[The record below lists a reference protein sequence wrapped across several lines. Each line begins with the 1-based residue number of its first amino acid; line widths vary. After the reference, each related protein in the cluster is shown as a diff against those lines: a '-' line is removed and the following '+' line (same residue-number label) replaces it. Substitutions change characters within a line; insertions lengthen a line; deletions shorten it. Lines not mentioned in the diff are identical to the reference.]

1 MTETSAA
8 VMTEQVIDRFGGI
21 RPMAA
26 KLETPVTTVQ
36 GWKKR
41 GVIPA
46 GRHADILAAASRA
59 GIALT
64 PAELAQTDT
73 TTAPL
78 RADSPTAMSEP
89 SAPPI
94 MIIRRSRLAVLA
106 LTVSIAALLAVGGGG
121 FAVWYYYM
129 RPLEARVAALES
141 QVSSADG
148 DLSRRIDRLNADL
161 AQRSAAAPSSEP
173 ATGDDRVAALEKQ
186 LADLKAGS
194 AEAAQLGK
202 HLADLQIAS
211 SGRELLAQSIRDIQ
225 SSTAAT
231 QGEVERLNARFGQV
245 DYRLNQVDAV
255 LAERRQQTLKA
266 EAVVLSVGQLRNALR
281 DSKSFARELASL
293 RGLTT
298 GDAEITAVIDQLQPL
313 ADDGVPT
320 IDQLRVDF
328 NRLAPQ
334 IVRSAVVGD
343 GTRWWRQALYR
354 IESVISIRRVGAD
367 VPGDTADAIVARA
380 DAKMDDDDVAGA
392 VAALQALTGLSADIA
407 NPWIHDAEKRIAAD
421 AAETELTRLAIDRVA
436 AGDAKSAPTAHAAPE
451 PAPRESGPPEPTP

>member
-26 KLETPVTTVQ
+26 KLDMPVTTVQ

-46 GRHADILAAASRA
+46 IRHGDILAAASRE
-59 GIALT
+59 GIKLT
-64 PAELAQTDT
+64 PAELAQTDAVIT
-73 TTAPL
+73 PARTDGPLVAPEF
-78 RADSPTAMSEP
+78 SP
-89 SAPPI
+89 PPV

-106 LTVSIAALLAVGGGG
+106 LSVSVVALLAVGAAG
-121 FAVWYYYM
+121 FAGWRYWVQ
-129 RPLEARVAALES
+129 PLTARIAALES
-141 QVSSADG
+141 HVPSADG
-148 DLSRRIDRLNADL
+148 DLSRRIDKLTADL
-161 AQRSAAAPSSEP
+161 AQRPAAAAVSAAA
-173 ATGDDRVAALEKQ
+173 GDDRVAALEQQ
-186 LADLKAGS
+186 LADMKAGS

-225 SSTAAT
+225 SSAAAT
-231 QGEVERLNARFGQV
+231 QGEVERLNGRLGQV

-266 EAVVLSVGQLRNALR
+266 EAVVLSVGQLRTALR
-281 DSKSFARELASL
+281 DSKSFTRELGSL

-320 IDQLRVDF
+320 IEQLRTDF
-328 NRLAPQ
+328 THLAPQ

-343 GTRWWRQALYR
+343 GTHWWRQALFR

-367 VPGDTADAIVARA
+367 VPGELADAIVARA
-380 DAKMDDDDVAGA
+380 DAKLEDDDLTGA

-407 NPWIHDAEKRIAAD
+407 NPWIHDAGKRIAAD
-421 AAETELTRLAIDRVA
+421 TAETELTRLSIDRVA
-436 AGDAKSAPTAHAAPE
+436 AGDAKSAPTRQP
-451 PAPRESGPPEPTP
+451 GGTQ

>member
-26 KLETPVTTVQ
+26 KLDMPVTTVQ

-46 GRHADILAAASRA
+46 ARHADILAVASRG
-59 GIALT
+59 GIALSQ
-64 PAELAQTDT
+64 AELAQTD
-73 TTAPL
+73 PIVQPV
-78 RADSPTAMSEP
+78 RADGPTANPEP
-89 SAPPI
+89 AAPPI

-106 LTVSIAALLAVGGGG
+106 LTVSVVALLAVGGVG
-121 FAVWYYYM
+121 FAGWHYYVQ
-129 RPLEARVAALES
+129 PLTARVAALES
-141 QVSSADG
+141 HVPSADA
-148 DLSRRIDRLNADL
+148 DLARRIDKLTADL
-161 AQRSAAAPSSEP
+161 ARSPAAAAEP
-173 ATGDDRVAALEKQ
+173 VTGDDRVAALEKQ

-194 AEAAQLGK
+194 AEAAQLSK

-225 SSTAAT
+225 STTAAT

-266 EAVVLSVGQLRNALR
+266 EAVVLSVGQLRTALR

-293 RGLTT
+293 RALTA
-298 GDAEITAVIDQLQPL
+298 GDGEMTAVIDQLQPL

-320 IDQLRVDF
+320 IDQLRADF

-343 GTRWWRQALYR
+343 GASWWRQALYR
-354 IESVISIRRVGAD
+354 VESVISIRRVGAD

-392 VAALQALTGLSADIA
+392 VAALQALTGLPADIA
-407 NPWIHDAEKRIAAD
+407 NPWIHDAGKRIAAD
-421 AAETELTRLAIDRVA
+421 AAETELTRLSIERVA
-436 AGDAKSAPTAHAAPE
+436 AGDAKSAPMHPAPE
-451 PAPRESGPPEPTP
+451 PVAPELTPPEPTP